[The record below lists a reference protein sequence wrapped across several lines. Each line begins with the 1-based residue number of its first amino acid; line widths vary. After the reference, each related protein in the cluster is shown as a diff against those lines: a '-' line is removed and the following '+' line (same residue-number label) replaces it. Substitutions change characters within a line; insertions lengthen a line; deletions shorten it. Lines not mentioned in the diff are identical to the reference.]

1 MNAVLKGVALVLA
14 AIVTASVLASC
25 ATRSPAELEAPGLVR
40 LEASPGVT
48 SDVNSPESHTGALK
62 AESDGSCG
70 LMQLGYLMLEE
81 RGFDSLEAAV
91 ESWLQAQRN
100 LAADRWDISGGMVS
114 NQDIIDVGV
123 AALDG
128 LDDAESV
135 AIEGAPWD
143 ETTVPAVAPDGTVLG
158 RLVVAGWAKGYVVK
172 DVHVSHESGVPC

>member
-1 MNAVLKGVALVLA
+1 M
-14 AIVTASVLASC
+14 
-25 ATRSPAELEAPGLVR
+25 
-40 LEASPGVT
+40 
-48 SDVNSPESHTGALK
+48 
-62 AESDGSCG
+62 
-70 LMQLGYLMLEE
+70 
-81 RGFDSLEAAV
+81 